1 MHREAVLVGQSCIS
15 SDDKARLLQA
25 ARDALKRAYAPYSN
39 FRVGA
44 AVLTEKGSLFTGC
57 NVENASYGLTVC
69 AERAAIVSAVAQEG
83 AMRIKA
89 IAVVNDSRSDCP
101 PCGACRQVIFEFGPD
116 AIVIFQSHGG
126 VEEMHISEL
135 LPESF
140 ARRKTRK

>member
-1 MHREAVLVGQSCIS
+1 VSQACLSNDERA
-15 SDDKARLLQA
+15 LLLKT
-25 ARDALKRAYAPYSN
+25 ARDAVKRAYAPYSN

-44 AVLTEKGSLFTGC
+44 AVLTEKGSLVTGC

-69 AERAAIVSAVAQEG
+69 AERAAIISAVAQEG
-83 AMRIKA
+83 ANMRIKA
-89 IAVVNDSRSDCP
+89 IAVVNESGSDCP

-116 AIVIFQSHGG
+116 AIVIFQSHDG